1 MAIFFIGEAWCIPP
15 IPAPVEGSR
24 VYNALRLWGAISNSR
39 KEVSVENRG
48 WLYVAALTCLAIA
61 AAVLISFHNPTI
73 TQTGITP
80 QGTRNDVFVP
90 AITEVRLISNNPSQ
104 PPPES
109 ACFALNIRCFTPQS
123 MTAGY
128 NFGPLYMAGWNG
140 KGKTIA
146 IIDSFGSPTI
156 ASDLNVFNSA
166 FGLPHMCGEPGVTCT
181 PGMPTFRILEV
192 QGSPAP
198 LPPPN
203 GNNHGTGQENHFGWA
218 VEVSLDV
225 EWAHATAP
233 EANIILVT
241 TPTAET
247 LGVQGFPQMMNA
259 VQFVVDNHL
268 ADVIS
273 MSLSA
278 GEGSFMSG
286 TTALLT
292 LRKALIDAQAKGVTV
307 LAATGDNGSANI
319 IKEPVKNPALIPY
332 PSVGWPASDP
342 LVTAVGGTYH
352 CTNPTN
358 TTGPM
363 VDSTDP
369 PPNCIAHA
377 GQAEVGWIDGG
388 GGYSILFPRPSYQN
402 NLPAGSTFVGSS
414 VGAPGPNTNMRG
426 IPDVAYQASARTAPL
441 VYLGAF
447 GWFTVGGTSCST
459 PQWAGLVAI
468 ADQIS
473 GANLGFINPGLYKI
487 GADASR
493 YAADFFD
500 VTQGNN
506 GAFAPTIPGYF
517 ASPGWDAVTGL
528 GTPNAANLAPDL
540 VKAVHGQ

>member
-1 MAIFFIGEAWCIPP
+1 MK
-15 IPAPVEGSR
+15 S
-24 VYNALRLWGAISNSR
+24 S
-39 KEVSVENRG
+39 G
-48 WLYVAALTCLAIA
+48 WLLAVVVICLIA
-61 AAVLISFHNPTI
+61 GAVLLIEHGSVF
-73 TQTGITP
+73 P
-80 QGTRNDVFVP
+80 QSSVVSQYAEHSVFSP
-90 AITEVRLISNNPSQ
+90 AVAEWRLISSATA

-109 ACFALNIRCFTPQS
+109 ACFAAGVRCFTPQS

-128 NFGPLYMAGWNG
+128 NFGPLYSSGWTG

-146 IIDSFGSPTI
+146 IIDSFGSPSI
-156 ASDLNVFNSA
+156 ADDLHVFDSA
-166 FGLPHMCGEPGVTCT
+166 FGLQPMCGETGVTCT
-181 PGMPTFRILEV
+181 ADMPTFSILEV

-198 LPPPN
+198 LPQPPN
-203 GNNHGTGQENHFGWA
+203 NGTGQENHFGWA

-233 EANIILVT
+233 GANIILVT

-247 LGVQGFPQMMNA
+247 LGVQGFPPMMNA
-259 VQFVVDNHL
+259 VEYVVDHHL
-268 ADVIS
+268 ADVVS

-278 GEGSFMSG
+278 GEGSFMNGSA
-286 TTALLT
+286 ALLN
-292 LRKALIDAQAKGVTV
+292 LRKALMDAQANGVTV

-319 IKEPVKNPALIPY
+319 LKEPVKNPALIPY

-352 CTNPTN
+352 CTDPTN
-358 TTGPM
+358 TTGPV

-369 PPNCIAHA
+369 PVNCQTHP

-388 GGYSILFPRPSYQN
+388 GGYSILFARPGYQN
-402 NLPAGSTFVGSS
+402 NLPAGSSYVGSS
-414 VGAPGPNTNMRG
+414 VGAPGPNANMRG
-426 IPDVAYQASARTAPL
+426 VPDVAYQASGRTAPL
-441 VYLGAF
+441 VYLG

-473 GANLGFINPGLYKI
+473 GTDLGFINPGLYKI
-487 GADASR
+487 GSDPTR

-517 ASPGWDAVTGL
+517 ASQGWDAVTGL
-528 GTPNAANLAPDL
+528 GTPNAADLAHDL
-540 VKAVHGQ
+540 VLAVHGQ